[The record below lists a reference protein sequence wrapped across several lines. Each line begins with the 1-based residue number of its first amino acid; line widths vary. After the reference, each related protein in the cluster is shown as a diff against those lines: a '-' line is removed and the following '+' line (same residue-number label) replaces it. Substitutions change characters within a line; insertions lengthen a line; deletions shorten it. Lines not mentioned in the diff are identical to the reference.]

1 MIVRRAE
8 TVGTDPA
15 FVAMLR
21 DLVLERVADPEQD
34 DGCPAGCCLS
44 RD

>member
-1 MIVRRAE
+1 MVVRRAA

-21 DLVLERVADPEQD
+21 DLVAERVADPEQD
-34 DGCPAGCCLS
+34 EGGPARCCLG
-44 RD
+44 